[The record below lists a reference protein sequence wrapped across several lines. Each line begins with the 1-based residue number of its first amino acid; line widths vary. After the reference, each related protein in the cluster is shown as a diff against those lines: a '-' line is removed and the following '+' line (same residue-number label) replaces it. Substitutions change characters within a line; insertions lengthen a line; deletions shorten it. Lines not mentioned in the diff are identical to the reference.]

1 MWWRSAI
8 RAGYSALSMNKE
20 VKSESLPFIFEKRYK
35 LHEIRS
41 KNVTNYTFL

>member
-20 VKSESLPFIFEKRYK
+20 VKRGSLPFIIEKRYK
-35 LHEIRS
+35 MREVRS
-41 KNVTNYTFL
+41 KNVTNCTLL